1 MIKAKNGEVTFRG
14 TKKQYYSRSGY
25 YFTCAQRGTLRG
37 RVQNSD

>member
-25 YFTCAQRGTLRG
+25 YFICAQRETLRG